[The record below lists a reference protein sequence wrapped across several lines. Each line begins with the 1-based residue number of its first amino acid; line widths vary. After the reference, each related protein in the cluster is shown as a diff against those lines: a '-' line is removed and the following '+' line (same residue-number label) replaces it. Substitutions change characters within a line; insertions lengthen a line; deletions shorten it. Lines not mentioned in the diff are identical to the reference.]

1 MKIPHVTCSL
11 PFCFYLLETQKQ
23 QIAVMSDEKF
33 NKYSKNVIK
42 KGWLDD
48 LHLFERITFR

>member
-1 MKIPHVTCSL
+1 MTCSL